1 AAEANLALLK
11 AGSREQDIV
20 QAQAARDQAQAQ
32 RDGAD
37 RAWRNAQASTAVTQA
52 LVLAGGAD
60 RAYADALK
68 NLKNPQEIDAQ
79 VVQAQTARDAAAA
92 ALSQAQINTQATRDR
107 LSAAKTQAEA
117 QVKQSADALT
127 QAQANYARAKSNWQ
141 YAQDTGNDPIQPKI
155 CGSTGCKP

>member
-1 AAEANLALLK
+1 LK
-11 AGSREQDIV
+11 AGSREQDIT
-20 QAQAARDQAQAQ
+20 QAQATLDQAQAL

-37 RAWRNAQASTAVTQA
+37 QAWRNAQASTAVTQA

-68 NLKNPQEIDAQ
+68 NLKNPQELDSQ
-79 VVQAQTARDAAAA
+79 VVQAQTARDATAASLA
-92 ALSQAQINTQATRDR
+92 QAQTNAQATRDR

-127 QAQANYARAKSNWQ
+127 QAQAAYARAQSNWQ
-141 YAQDTGNDPIQPKI
+141 YVQDTGNDPIQPKI
-155 CGSTGCKP
+155 CTQTGC